1 MGAGFSC
8 TDLGTCTVRGTQ
20 APRAC
25 ARATSH
31 TRDKSC
37 CSTMVLSVAWIALCS
52 GCLQAGTSFTVAP
65 PGPTASTYTRR
76 AHTDCDAGGCRTFRR
91 VGECGSPP
99 AYPTMTPCNIS
110 VLEALCDAAAGCAGF
125 NTNGWLQAH
134 IDPASLKNTSSC
146 DLYVRDAGPASAYV
160 FPAAPPGPPLPVRED
175 YHYPAEAPNE
185 AERHPAPA
193 VLRVNYTPRGPC
205 TVELGAVD
213 NVSKM
218 AVPSRFNGWELLSCV
233 LADDHDEP
241 QLVMQRTFR
250 RWSMLV
256 FAGTSRAAV
265 SFRSSVGAAAEVCR
279 PGPTLLRQHS
289 GKENDSHRF
298 VNWILPLPFDPAVGT
313 HAAV

>member
-1 MGAGFSC
+1 
-8 TDLGTCTVRGTQ
+8 
-20 APRAC
+20 
-25 ARATSH
+25 
-31 TRDKSC
+31 
-37 CSTMVLSVAWIALCS
+37 
-52 GCLQAGTSFTVAP
+52 
-65 PGPTASTYTRR
+65 
-76 AHTDCDAGGCRTFRR
+76 
-91 VGECGSPP
+91 
-99 AYPTMTPCNIS
+99 MTPCNVS

-160 FPAAPPGPPLPVRED
+160 FPAAPPGPPVPVRED
-175 YHYPAEAPNE
+175 YHYPAEAPDE

-213 NVSKM
+213 NASKQV
-218 AVPSRFNGWELLSCV
+218 VPSRFNGWELLSCV

-256 FAGTSRAAV
+256 FAGTRRPAV
-265 SFRSSVGAAAEVCR
+265 SFRSSVGAAAEVR
-279 PGPTLLRQHS
+279 KPGPTLQRQRN
-289 GKENDSHRF
+289 GKGKRF
-298 VNWILPLPFDPAVGT
+298 ASFVDWILPLSFDPAVGT
-313 HAAV
+313 HAAVQLHGN